1 MTPPPAPD
9 PEPVDDYDRDAR
21 TRQGNPSAMRC
32 RLCNGSRAT
41 RRLPD
46 PDRPGVF
53 FHLHYCPTCD
63 HIPLRSK
70 G

>member
-32 RLCNGSRAT
+32 RLCNAAKVI
-41 RRLPD
+41 RRIRYPD
-46 PDRPGVF
+46 DTF
-53 FHLHYCPTCD
+53 AYLHYCPTCD